1 MAQKSQFKEELELD
15 LLRETEQQ
23 LLQREREFSEN
34 QKRIARERIERE
46 STMPPLD
53 EIKMRER
60 RRQHEEIVSRGEIA
74 NVRRDQQRS
83 LLLLILLVITTATL
97 IWWGIRLMQGT

>member
-1 MAQKSQFKEELELD
+1 MPAKPQFKEELELD
-15 LLRETEQQ
+15 LLRETEQE
-23 LLQREREFSEN
+23 LLQREREFEEN

-53 EIKMRER
+53 EIKLRER

-83 LLLLILLVITTATL
+83 LMLLVLLITATTAL
-97 IWWGIRLMQGT
+97 VWWGIRLMQG